1 MFYASADEKT
11 LGQHIMSSSIN
22 IRLYFCIKNLDKTRS
37 ILIPAGQTPIIA
49 FRQIH
54 EYKLGTP
61 YSVCV
66 AEHEHNL
73 KFFRHYTMGHCLE
86 ECMGRDI
93 GWPVREWYFF
103 CFKISRPTIK
113 MLMMYIVLVDVH
125 QNIFNLWIP

>member
-1 MFYASADEKT
+1 M
-11 LGQHIMSSSIN
+11 
-22 IRLYFCIKNLDKTRS
+22 KNLDKTRS
-37 ILIPAGQTPIIA
+37 ISIPAGQTPIIA

-54 EYKLGTP
+54 ELKLGTP

-93 GWPVREWYFF
+93 GWLIREYYFF
-103 CFKISRPTIK
+103 CFEISRPTIE

-125 QNIFNLWIP
+125 QNIFNQWIP

>member
-1 MFYASADEKT
+1 MFHASADEKT

-93 GWPVREWYFF
+93 GWPSRE
-103 CFKISRPTIK
+103 
-113 MLMMYIVLVDVH
+113 
-125 QNIFNLWIP
+125 

>member
-1 MFYASADEKT
+1 M
-11 LGQHIMSSSIN
+11 
-22 IRLYFCIKNLDKTRS
+22 LDKTRS
-37 ILIPAGQTPIIA
+37 ISIPAGQTPIIA

-61 YSVCV
+61 YSICV

-93 GWPVREWYFF
+93 GWPTPDG
-103 CFKISRPTIK
+103 ISFVLRSLGQPIK
-113 MLMMYIVLVDVH
+113 C
-125 QNIFNLWIP
+125 Q